1 MRRGIFNPILHGG
14 RLFQQFAVDMYI
26 KVESSRLDYVRNNQ
40 KEIRADLYQGLMD
53 SIQAGES
60 RASAVGKR
68 TVFPASFVSGGRNM
82 KRRYMDAMA
91 LVQKYGKPDV
101 FLTMTSNPKWDEI
114 TRELEPG
121 QTPQDRPDLV
131 VRVFR
136 AKLEDLKKQ
145 LFEKHILGKVI
156 AHVYVVE
163 FQKRG
168 LPHAHFLL
176 IMSGRYKLTS
186 AEQYDRIVSAE
197 LPDKKKYPELYNMV
211 VKHMMHGLCGRLNGS
226 CQCMRD
232 GKCRNNYP

>member
-1 MRRGIFNPILHGG
+1 MRRGIFNPILHG
-14 RLFQQFAVDMYI
+14 RLLFQQFAVDMYI
-26 KVESSRLDYVRNNQ
+26 KVESSRLDYVRNSQ

-68 TVFPASFVSGGRNM
+68 TVLLASFVGGGRNM

-91 LVQKYGKPDV
+91 LIQKYGKPDI

-114 TRELEPG
+114 TCELEPG

-156 AHVYVVE
+156 DHVYVVE

-176 IMSGRYKLTS
+176 IMSSRYKLTS
-186 AEQYDRIVSAE
+186 AD
-197 LPDKKKYPELYNMV
+197 
-211 VKHMMHGLCGRLNGS
+211 
-226 CQCMRD
+226 
-232 GKCRNNYP
+232 